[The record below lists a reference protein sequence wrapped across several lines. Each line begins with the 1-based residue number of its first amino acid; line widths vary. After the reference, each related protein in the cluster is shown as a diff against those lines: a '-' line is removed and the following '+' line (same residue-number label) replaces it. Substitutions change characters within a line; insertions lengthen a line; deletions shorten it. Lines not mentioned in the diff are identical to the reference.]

1 MSESNEVTGE
11 DVAAWLK
18 ATPDFFMDHADVF
31 SAMRI
36 PHPQGGHA
44 ISMVERQLISLR
56 ERNAQLEKQLA
67 ELIGYGQHND
77 GLIEKLHRLT
87 LALLRAPNAEITLAV
102 VSESIASDF
111 AIAHSAVRWWGAQI
125 IDTDAAPLEASGAC
139 SAEFRSYIAGL
150 DRPYVGPNAAHESRD
165 WLGADAGEARSFA
178 YVPLLDGNVSGVLML
193 ASPDGGRF
201 TPDMATDVLTRLA
214 HLTSAA
220 LARFAKTAT
229 RGFEP
234 RMA

>member
-1 MSESNEVTGE
+1 MSESEAVTGS

-18 ATPDFFMDHADVF
+18 ANPDFFMDHADVF

-56 ERNAQLEKQLA
+56 ERNTQLEKQLSD
-67 ELIGYGQHND
+67 LIGYGQHND

-87 LALLRAPNAEITLAV
+87 LALFRAPNAQVTLDV
-102 VSESIASDF
+102 VHESMRSDF
-111 AIAHSAVRWWGAQI
+111 AIPYSAVRWWGGPIADI
-125 IDTDAAPLEASGAC
+125 ALEASTVC

-165 WLGADAGEARSFA
+165 WLGDAAIQSRSFA
-178 YVPLLDGNVSGVLML
+178 YVPLADGAVAGVLML
-193 ASPDGGRF
+193 ASDDGGRF

-220 LARFAKTAT
+220 LARFAT

-234 RMA
+234 RFA

>member
-1 MSESNEVTGE
+1 MSESEAVTGG

-18 ATPDFFMDHADVF
+18 ANPDFFMDHADVF

-56 ERNAQLEKQLA
+56 ERNTQLEKQLS

-87 LALLRAPNAEITLAV
+87 LALLRAPDAEVTLAV
-102 VSESIASDF
+102 VHESMRSDF
-111 AIAHSAVRWWGAQI
+111 AIPYSAVRWWGGQI
-125 IDTDAAPLEASGAC
+125 DETALEASAVC
-139 SAEFRSYIAGL
+139 SAEFRNYIAGL

-165 WLGADAGEARSFA
+165 WLGDAAMQSRSFA
-178 YVPLLDGNVSGVLML
+178 YVPLADGAVSGVLML
-193 ASPDGGRF
+193 ASEDGGRF

-220 LARFAKTAT
+220 LARFAT

-234 RMA
+234 RFA

>member
-1 MSESNEVTGE
+1 VSESNAVSGE

-56 ERNAQLEKQLA
+56 ERNGQLEKQLS

-87 LALLRAPNAEITLAV
+87 LALLRAPNAEVTLDV
-102 VSESIASDF
+102 INESMRSDF
-111 AIAHSAVRWWGAQI
+111 AIPFSAVRWWGGQI
-125 IDTDAAPLEASGAC
+125 ADTDFEATLDCSG
-139 SAEFRSYIAGL
+139 EFRSYIAGL
-150 DRPYVGPNAAHESRD
+150 DRPYVGPNAAHESRS
-165 WLGADAGEARSFA
+165 WLGEGAGELRSFA
-178 YVPLLDGNVSGVLML
+178 YVPLSDGGVCGVLML
-193 ASPDGGRF
+193 ASADGGRF

-220 LARFAKTAT
+220 LARFAT

-234 RMA
+234 RLA

>member
-1 MSESNEVTGE
+1 MSETDAVSGD
-11 DVAAWLK
+11 DVAEWLK
-18 ATPDFFMDHADVF
+18 ANPDFFMDHADVF

-44 ISMVERQLISLR
+44 ISMVERQLITLR
-56 ERNAQLEKQLA
+56 DRNAQLEKQLA

-87 LALLRAPNAEITLAV
+87 LALLRAPNAEVTLDV
-102 VSESIASDF
+102 VNESMRSDF
-111 AIAHSAVRWWGAQI
+111 SIPFSAVRWWGGQI
-125 IDTDAAPLEASGAC
+125 TDSALEASLAS

-150 DRPYVGPNAAHESRD
+150 DRPYVGPNAAHESRG
-165 WLGADAGEARSFA
+165 WLGAEGSESRSFA
-178 YVPLLDGNVSGVLML
+178 YVPLTDGAVSGVLML
-193 ASPDGGRF
+193 ASEDGGRF

-220 LARFAKTAT
+220 LARFVN
-229 RGFEP
+229 RGSEP
-234 RMA
+234 RLA

>member
-1 MSESNEVTGE
+1 MSESEAVTGG

-18 ATPDFFMDHADVF
+18 ANPDFFMDHADVF

-56 ERNAQLEKQLA
+56 ERNTQLEKQLS

-87 LALLRAPNAEITLAV
+87 LALLRAPDAEVTLAV
-102 VSESIASDF
+102 VHESMRSDF
-111 AIAHSAVRWWGAQI
+111 AIPYSAVRWWGGQI
-125 IDTDAAPLEASGAC
+125 AETALEASAVC
-139 SAEFRSYIAGL
+139 SAEFRNYIAGL

-165 WLGADAGEARSFA
+165 WLGDAAIESRSFA
-178 YVPLLDGNVSGVLML
+178 YVPLADGAVSGVLML
-193 ASPDGGRF
+193 ASEDGGRF

-220 LARFAKTAT
+220 LARFAT

-234 RMA
+234 RFA

>member
-1 MSESNEVTGE
+1 MSESEAVTGG

-18 ATPDFFMDHADVF
+18 VNPDFFMDHADVF

-56 ERNAQLEKQLA
+56 ERNTQLEKQLS

-87 LALLRAPNAEITLAV
+87 LALLRAPNAEVTLDV
-102 VSESIASDF
+102 VNESMRSDF
-111 AIAHSAVRWWGAQI
+111 AIPYSAVRWWGGQI
-125 IDTDAAPLEASGAC
+125 ADTALEASTIC
-139 SAEFRSYIAGL
+139 SAEFRNYIAGL

-165 WLGADAGEARSFA
+165 WLGDAAIQSRSCG
-178 YVPLLDGNVSGVLML
+178 YVPLADGAVSGVLML
-193 ASPDGGRF
+193 ASEDGGRF

-220 LARFAKTAT
+220 LARFAT

-234 RMA
+234 RFA

>member
-1 MSESNEVTGE
+1 MSDTNAVTGA

-56 ERNAQLEKQLA
+56 ERNTQLEKQLS

-87 LALLRAPNAEITLAV
+87 LALLRAPNARVTLDV
-102 VSESIASDF
+102 VNESMRSDF
-111 AIAHSAVRWWGAQI
+111 AIPFSAVRWWGGQI
-125 IDTDAAPLEASGAC
+125 AESDLEASTVC
-139 SAEFRSYIAGL
+139 SPEFRSYIGGL
-150 DRPYVGPNAAHESRD
+150 DRPYVGPNAAHESRY
-165 WLGADAGEARSFA
+165 WLADTESTAQSFA
-178 YVPLLDGNVSGVLML
+178 YVPLSDGGVAGVLML
-193 ASPDGGRF
+193 ASADGGRF

-220 LARFAKTAT
+220 LARFVT

-234 RMA
+234 RLA

>member
-1 MSESNEVTGE
+1 MTQTDAVSGD

-18 ATPDFFMDHADVF
+18 ANPDFFMDHADVF

-56 ERNAQLEKQLA
+56 ERNAQLEKRFT

-87 LALLRAPNAEITLAV
+87 LALLRAPNADITLDV
-102 VSESIASDF
+102 VKESMRSDF
-111 AIAHSAVRWWGAQI
+111 AIPFTAVRWWGGAI
-125 IDTDAAPLEASGAC
+125 GESDLEASLAC
-139 SAEFRSYIAGL
+139 SPELRDYIAGL
-150 DRPYVGPNAAHESRD
+150 DRPYVGPNAAHESRG
-165 WLGADAGEARSFA
+165 WLGAGASEAKSFA
-178 YVPLLDGNVSGVLML
+178 YVPLVDGSVSGVLLL
-193 ASPDGGRF
+193 ASDDAGRF
-201 TPDMATDVLTRLA
+201 TPDMATDVLLRLA
-214 HLTSAA
+214 HLATAA
-220 LARFAKTAT
+220 LARFAT

-234 RMA
+234 RLA

>member
-1 MSESNEVTGE
+1 MSESDAVTGG

-18 ATPDFFMDHADVF
+18 ANPDFFMDHADVF

-56 ERNAQLEKQLA
+56 ERNTQLEKQLS

-87 LALLRAPNAEITLAV
+87 LALLRAPDADVTLDV
-102 VSESIASDF
+102 IHESMRSDF
-111 AIAHSAVRWWGAQI
+111 AIPYSAVRWWGGQLA
-125 IDTDAAPLEASGAC
+125 DTGLEAATAC
-139 SAEFRSYIAGL
+139 SVEFRDYIGGL

-165 WLGADAGEARSFA
+165 WLHDAAMESQSFA
-178 YVPLLDGNVSGVLML
+178 YVPLADGAVSGVLML
-193 ASPDGGRF
+193 ASGDGGRF

-220 LARFAKTAT
+220 LARFAT
-229 RGFEP
+229 RSFEP
-234 RMA
+234 RFA

>member
-1 MSESNEVTGE
+1 MSESNAVSGE
-11 DVAAWLK
+11 AVAAWLK

-31 SAMRI
+31 LAMRI

-56 ERNAQLEKQLA
+56 ERNTQLEKQLS

-87 LALLRAPNAEITLAV
+87 LALLRAPNAEVTLDV
-102 VSESIASDF
+102 VNESMRSDF
-111 AIAHSAVRWWGAQI
+111 SIPFSSIRWWGGQI
-125 IDTDAAPLEASGAC
+125 ADTSLAALMGCSG
-139 SAEFRSYIAGL
+139 EFRSYIAGL
-150 DRPYVGPNAAHESRD
+150 DRPYVGPNAAHESRS
-165 WLGADAGEARSFA
+165 WLIAGEGEGELRSFA
-178 YVPLLDGNVSGVLML
+178 YVPLNDGGVCGVLML
-193 ASPDGGRF
+193 ASADSGRF

-220 LARFAKTAT
+220 LARFVSRK
-229 RGFEP
+229 FEP
-234 RMA
+234 RLA

>member
-1 MSESNEVTGE
+1 MSESNAVTGE

-56 ERNAQLEKQLA
+56 ERNSQLEKQLA
-67 ELIGYGQHND
+67 DLIAYGQHND

-102 VSESIASDF
+102 VLESVRSDF
-111 AIAHSAVRWWGAQI
+111 AIPFSTVRWWGGQFVES
-125 IDTDAAPLEASGAC
+125 DTSIGAARPC
-139 SAEFRSYIAGL
+139 SAEFRSYIGGL
-150 DRPYVGPNAAHESRD
+150 DRPYVGPNAAHESRTWID
-165 WLGADAGEARSFA
+165 VDADEPHSFA
-178 YVPLLDGNVSGVLML
+178 YAPLLDGGVCGVLML
-193 ASPDGGRF
+193 ASADGGRF

-220 LARFAKTAT
+220 LARFAT

-234 RMA
+234 RLA

>member
-1 MSESNEVTGE
+1 MSESEAVTGG

-18 ATPDFFMDHADVF
+18 TNPDFFMDHADVF

-56 ERNAQLEKQLA
+56 ERNTQLEKQLS

-87 LALLRAPNAEITLAV
+87 LALLRAPDAEVTLAV
-102 VSESIASDF
+102 VHESMRSDF
-111 AIAHSAVRWWGAQI
+111 AIPYSAVRWWGGQI
-125 IDTDAAPLEASGAC
+125 AETALEASAVC
-139 SAEFRSYIAGL
+139 SAEFRNYIAGL

-165 WLGADAGEARSFA
+165 WLGDAAMQSRSFA
-178 YVPLLDGNVSGVLML
+178 YVPLADGAVSGVLML
-193 ASPDGGRF
+193 ASEDGGRF

-220 LARFAKTAT
+220 LARFAT

-234 RMA
+234 RFA

>member
-1 MSESNEVTGE
+1 MSDSNAVTGA

-18 ATPDFFMDHADVF
+18 VTPDFFMDHADVF

-56 ERNAQLEKQLA
+56 ERNTQLEKQLS

-87 LALLRAPNAEITLAV
+87 LALLRAPNAAVTLDV
-102 VSESIASDF
+102 VNESMRSDF
-111 AIAHSAVRWWGAQI
+111 AIPFSVVRWWGGQI
-125 IDTDAAPLEASGAC
+125 AESDLEASAVC
-139 SAEFRSYIAGL
+139 SAEFRSYIGGL
-150 DRPYVGPNAAHESRD
+150 DRPYVGPNAAHESRY
-165 WLGADAGEARSFA
+165 WLADASDTAQSFA
-178 YVPLLDGNVSGVLML
+178 YVPLSDGGVSGVLML

-220 LARFAKTAT
+220 LARFVT

-234 RMA
+234 RLA

>member
-1 MSESNEVTGE
+1 MSEFEAVTGG

-18 ATPDFFMDHADVF
+18 ANPDFFMHHADVF

-56 ERNAQLEKQLA
+56 ERNTQLEKQLS

-87 LALLRAPNAEITLAV
+87 LALLRAPNAEITLDV
-102 VSESIASDF
+102 IDESMRSDF
-111 AIAHSAVRWWGAQI
+111 AIPFSSVRWWGGQI
-125 IDTDAAPLEASGAC
+125 ADTSLKELMAC
-139 SAEFRSYIAGL
+139 SGEFRSYIAGL
-150 DRPYVGPNAAHESRD
+150 DRPYVGPNAAHESRS
-165 WLGADAGEARSFA
+165 WLIEGEGAGELRSFA
-178 YVPLLDGNVSGVLML
+178 YVPLSDGGVCGVLML
-193 ASPDGGRF
+193 ASADGGRF

-220 LARFAKTAT
+220 LARFVT

-234 RMA
+234 RLA

>member
-1 MSESNEVTGE
+1 MSESEAVSGD

-18 ATPDFFMDHADVF
+18 ANPDFFMDHADVF
-31 SAMRI
+31 SAMRV

-56 ERNAQLEKQLA
+56 ERNGQLEKQLT

-87 LALLRAPNAEITLAV
+87 LALLRAPDAEVTLDV
-102 VSESIASDF
+102 VNESMRSDF
-111 AIAHSAVRWWGAQI
+111 TIPFSAVRWWGGSMA
-125 IDTDAAPLEASGAC
+125 DTALEAALATSG
-139 SAEFRSYIAGL
+139 EFRSYIGGL
-150 DRPYVGPNAAHESRD
+150 DRPYVGPNAAHESRE
-165 WLGADAGEARSFA
+165 WLGAGGAEARSFA
-178 YVPLLDGNVSGVLML
+178 YVPLMDGGVSGVLML
-193 ASPDGGRF
+193 ASEDGGRF

-220 LARFAKTAT
+220 LARFTA

-234 RMA
+234 RVA

>member
-1 MSESNEVTGE
+1 MSEPDAVTGG

-18 ATPDFFMDHADVF
+18 ANPDFFMDHADVF

-56 ERNAQLEKQLA
+56 ERNTQLEKQLS

-87 LALLRAPNAEITLAV
+87 LALLRAPDAEVTLDV
-102 VSESIASDF
+102 VVESMRSDF
-111 AIAHSAVRWWGAQI
+111 AIPHALVRWWGGQM
-125 IDTDAAPLEASGAC
+125 AANSHAASAPC

-150 DRPYVGPNAAHESRD
+150 DRPYVGPNAAHESRE
-165 WLGADAGEARSFA
+165 WLGHSADPSRSFA
-178 YVPLLDGNVSGVLML
+178 YVPLSDGGVSGVLML
-193 ASPDGGRF
+193 ASEDGGRF
-201 TPDMATDVLTRLA
+201 TPDMATDVLVRLA

-220 LARFAKTAT
+220 LARFAT

-234 RMA
+234 RIA

>member
-1 MSESNEVTGE
+1 MSEGVEVTGA

-36 PHPQGGHA
+36 PHPEGGHA
-44 ISMVERQLISLR
+44 ISMVERQLITLR
-56 ERNAQLEKQLA
+56 ERNSRLEKQLA

-87 LALLRAPNAEITLAV
+87 LALLRAPNAEVTFDV
-102 VSESIASDF
+102 VNESMRSDF
-111 AIAHSAVRWWGAQI
+111 AIPFSTVRWWGGHI
-125 IDTDAAPLEASGAC
+125 PSPPLSAFTLC
-139 SAEFRSYIAGL
+139 SPGFRSYIAGL

-165 WLGADAGEARSFA
+165 WLSPDVVDAPQSFA
-178 YVPLLDGNVSGVLML
+178 YVPLSDGGVAGVLML
-193 ASPDGGRF
+193 ASTDVNRF

-214 HLTSAA
+214 HLASAA
-220 LARFAKTAT
+220 LARFVT

-234 RMA
+234 RLA

>member
-1 MSESNEVTGE
+1 MSESEAVTGG

-18 ATPDFFMDHADVF
+18 ANPDFFMDHADVF

-36 PHPQGGHA
+36 AHPQGGHA

-56 ERNAQLEKQLA
+56 ERNTQLEKQLS

-87 LALLRAPNAEITLAV
+87 LALLRAPDAEVTLAV
-102 VSESIASDF
+102 VHESMRSDF
-111 AIAHSAVRWWGAQI
+111 AIPYSAVRWWGGQI
-125 IDTDAAPLEASGAC
+125 AETALEASAVC
-139 SAEFRSYIAGL
+139 SAEFRNYIAGL

-165 WLGADAGEARSFA
+165 WLGDAAMQSRSFA
-178 YVPLLDGNVSGVLML
+178 YVPLADGAVSGVLML
-193 ASPDGGRF
+193 ASEDGGRF

-220 LARFAKTAT
+220 LARFAT

-234 RMA
+234 RFA

>member
-1 MSESNEVTGE
+1 MSESEAVTGG
-11 DVAAWLK
+11 DVAAWLN
-18 ATPDFFMDHADVF
+18 ANPDFFMDHADVF

-56 ERNAQLEKQLA
+56 ERNTQLEKQLS

-87 LALLRAPNAEITLAV
+87 LALLRAPDAEVTLAV
-102 VSESIASDF
+102 VHESMRSDF
-111 AIAHSAVRWWGAQI
+111 AIPYSAVRWWGGQI
-125 IDTDAAPLEASGAC
+125 AETALEASAVC
-139 SAEFRSYIAGL
+139 SAEFRNYIAGL

-165 WLGADAGEARSFA
+165 WLGDAAMQSRSFA
-178 YVPLLDGNVSGVLML
+178 YVPLADGAVSGVLML
-193 ASPDGGRF
+193 ASEDGGRF

-220 LARFAKTAT
+220 LARFAT

-234 RMA
+234 RFA

>member
-1 MSESNEVTGE
+1 MSESEAVTGS

-18 ATPDFFMDHADVF
+18 ANPDFFMDHSDVF

-56 ERNAQLEKQLA
+56 ERNTQLEKQLS

-87 LALLRAPNAEITLAV
+87 LALLRAPNAEVTLDV
-102 VSESIASDF
+102 IFESMRSDF
-111 AIAHSAVRWWGAQI
+111 AIPYSAVRWWGGQI
-125 IDTDAAPLEASGAC
+125 SDTALEASTVC
-139 SAEFRSYIAGL
+139 SAEFRNYIAGL

-165 WLGADAGEARSFA
+165 WLGDAAIQSRSFA
-178 YVPLLDGNVSGVLML
+178 YVPLADGSVSGVLML
-193 ASPDGGRF
+193 ASEDGGRF
-201 TPDMATDVLTRLA
+201 TPDMATDVLARLA

-220 LARFAKTAT
+220 LARFAT
-229 RGFEP
+229 RVFEP
-234 RMA
+234 RFA

>member
-1 MSESNEVTGE
+1 MSESEAVTGG

-18 ATPDFFMDHADVF
+18 ANPDFFMDHADVF

-56 ERNAQLEKQLA
+56 ERNTQLEKQLS

-87 LALLRAPNAEITLAV
+87 LALLRAPNAEVTLAV
-102 VSESIASDF
+102 VHESMRSDF
-111 AIAHSAVRWWGAQI
+111 AIPYSAVRWWGGQI
-125 IDTDAAPLEASGAC
+125 AETALEASAVC
-139 SAEFRSYIAGL
+139 SAEFRNYIAGL

-165 WLGADAGEARSFA
+165 WLGDAAMQSRSFA
-178 YVPLLDGNVSGVLML
+178 YVPLADGAVSGVLML
-193 ASPDGGRF
+193 ASEDGGRF

-220 LARFAKTAT
+220 LARFAT

-234 RMA
+234 RFA

>member
-1 MSESNEVTGE
+1 MSDTNAVTGA

-56 ERNAQLEKQLA
+56 ERNTQLEKQLS

-87 LALLRAPNAEITLAV
+87 LALLRAPNARVTLDV
-102 VSESIASDF
+102 VNESMRSDF
-111 AIAHSAVRWWGAQI
+111 AIPFSAVRWWGGQI
-125 IDTDAAPLEASGAC
+125 AESDLEASTVC
-139 SAEFRSYIAGL
+139 SPEFRSYIGGL
-150 DRPYVGPNAAHESRD
+150 DRPYVGPNAAHESRY
-165 WLGADAGEARSFA
+165 WLADAESTAQSFA
-178 YVPLLDGNVSGVLML
+178 YVPLSDGGVAGVLML
-193 ASPDGGRF
+193 ASADGGRF

-220 LARFAKTAT
+220 LARFVT

-234 RMA
+234 RLA

>member
-1 MSESNEVTGE
+1 MSESEAVTGG

-18 ATPDFFMDHADVF
+18 ANPDFFMDHADVF

-56 ERNAQLEKQLA
+56 ERNTQLEKQLS

-87 LALLRAPNAEITLAV
+87 LALLRAPDAEVTLAV
-102 VSESIASDF
+102 VHESMRSDF
-111 AIAHSAVRWWGAQI
+111 AIPYSAVRWWGGQI
-125 IDTDAAPLEASGAC
+125 AETSLEASAVC
-139 SAEFRSYIAGL
+139 SAEFRNYIAGL

-165 WLGADAGEARSFA
+165 WLGDAAMQSRSFA
-178 YVPLLDGNVSGVLML
+178 YVPLADGAVSGVLML
-193 ASPDGGRF
+193 ASEDGGRF

-220 LARFAKTAT
+220 LARFAT

-234 RMA
+234 RFA

>member
-1 MSESNEVTGE
+1 MSESEAVTGG

-18 ATPDFFMDHADVF
+18 ANPDFFMDHADVF

-56 ERNAQLEKQLA
+56 ERNTQLEKQLS

-87 LALLRAPNAEITLAV
+87 LALLRAPDAEVTLAV
-102 VSESIASDF
+102 VHESMRSDF
-111 AIAHSAVRWWGAQI
+111 AIPYSAVRWWGGQI
-125 IDTDAAPLEASGAC
+125 AETALEASAVC
-139 SAEFRSYIAGL
+139 SAEFRNYIAGL

-165 WLGADAGEARSFA
+165 WLGDAAIQSRSFA
-178 YVPLLDGNVSGVLML
+178 YVPLADGAVSGVLML
-193 ASPDGGRF
+193 ASEDGGRF

-220 LARFAKTAT
+220 LARFAT

-234 RMA
+234 RFA

>member
-1 MSESNEVTGE
+1 MSDANAVTGA

-56 ERNAQLEKQLA
+56 ERNTQLEKQLS

-87 LALLRAPNAEITLAV
+87 LALLRAPNAEVTLDV
-102 VSESIASDF
+102 IHESMRSDF
-111 AIAHSAVRWWGAQI
+111 AIPFSAVRWWGGQI
-125 IDTDAAPLEASGAC
+125 AESDLEASTVC
-139 SAEFRSYIAGL
+139 SAEFRSYIGGL

-165 WLGADAGEARSFA
+165 WLADAADTAQSFA
-178 YVPLLDGNVSGVLML
+178 YVPLSDSGVAGVLML
-193 ASPDGGRF
+193 ASADAGRF

-220 LARFAKTAT
+220 MARFVT

-234 RMA
+234 RLA

>member
-1 MSESNEVTGE
+1 MSESEAVTGG

-18 ATPDFFMDHADVF
+18 ANPDFFMDHADVF

-56 ERNAQLEKQLA
+56 ERNTQLEKQLS

-87 LALLRAPNAEITLAV
+87 LALLRAPDAEVTLAV
-102 VSESIASDF
+102 VHESMRSDF
-111 AIAHSAVRWWGAQI
+111 AIPYSAVRWWGGQI
-125 IDTDAAPLEASGAC
+125 AETALEASAVC
-139 SAEFRSYIAGL
+139 SAEFRNYIAGL

-165 WLGADAGEARSFA
+165 WLGDAAMQSRSFA
-178 YVPLLDGNVSGVLML
+178 YVPLADGAVSGVLML
-193 ASPDGGRF
+193 ASEDGGRF

-220 LARFAKTAT
+220 LARFAT

-234 RMA
+234 RFA

>member
-1 MSESNEVTGE
+1 MSDGNEVTGA

-36 PHPQGGHA
+36 PHPEGGHA

-56 ERNAQLEKQLA
+56 ERNARLEKQLT

-87 LALLRAPNAEITLAV
+87 LALLRAPNAEVTLDV
-102 VSESIASDF
+102 VNESMRSDF
-111 AIAHSAVRWWGAQI
+111 AIPFSAVRWWGGQI
-125 IDTDAAPLEASGAC
+125 ADASLDAFTLC
-139 SAEFRSYIAGL
+139 SPDFRNYIAGL
-150 DRPYVGPNAAHESRD
+150 DRPYVGPNAAHESRQ
-165 WLGADAGEARSFA
+165 WLSDDTDAAQSFA
-178 YVPLLDGNVSGVLML
+178 YVPLRDGGVAGVLML
-193 ASPDGGRF
+193 ASVDANRF

-220 LARFAKTAT
+220 LARFAT

-234 RMA
+234 RLA